1 MSLKRR
7 FKTAPP
13 LLSKVKNLLEGY
25 DGLTIMTAIE
35 PKNGIFD
42 LLFPEEMA
50 QELGSVIKGICKE
63 LPLSE
68 IGPSPQAALNVS
80 ETIIY

>member
-7 FKTAPP
+7 FKTEPP

-25 DGLTIMTAIE
+25 DGLTIMTALE
-35 PKNGIFD
+35 PKVGIFELLFTVEMAAELDSVINGI
-42 LLFPEEMA
+42 
-50 QELGSVIKGICKE
+50 GKE

-68 IGPSPQAALNVS
+68 IQP
-80 ETIIY
+80 

>member
-7 FKTAPP
+7 FKTEPP

-25 DGLTIMTAIE
+25 DGLTIMTAVE
-35 PKNGIFD
+35 PKKGIFE
-42 LLFPEEMA
+42 LLFTEGMAEEVD
-50 QELGSVIKGICKE
+50 SVMKGIGKE

-68 IGPSPQAALNVS
+68 IKP
-80 ETIIY
+80 